1 MPPRA
6 STVRRRSLAAGAAGI
21 LAATVAMPAAPGGA
35 ATPPAPR
42 LRELAAGGF
51 SAYALGVNGE
61 VWAWGDDMEGQLGN
75 GSVNTASDVPLRVV
89 GVRRASALAAS
100 DNTAYALGEG
110 GTVWAWGDDGQ
121 GQAAN
126 GRTAYSQRRPEVIS
140 HLSGVTE
147 VAAGGYSAYALG
159 TGDRVWA
166 WGDNSMGQ
174 LGTSLSVNGE
184 VFPHQMARLAGVEH
198 LIAGE
203 STAYALRKGGTV
215 WAWGDDSFAELGRR
229 LSTPASPEP
238 LRLPRLRGVV
248 MIAASA
254 FTGFALARGGTVW
267 AWGDGSFGLLGANQ
281 CGLRP
286 RHKCLSSSEPVRV
299 SGLGH
304 VVAIAAGGQSAY
316 ALGADG
322 TVWAWGSNA
331 YGQLGDGTTKAS
343 TKPERVARLRHVV
356 SIAAGGSAGYALE
369 ADGTVWAWGDNSYG
383 QLGNG
388 TTVSSATPVRVRL

>member
-1 MPPRA
+1 MPHR
-6 STVRRRSLAAGAAGI
+6 SCTVLGRYLAAGAAGT
-21 LAATVAMPAAPGGA
+21 LAATLAMPAAPGRA
-35 ATPPAPR
+35 ATAPAPR
-42 LRELAAGGF
+42 LRQLAAGGF
-51 SAYALGVNGE
+51 SAYALGANGQ

-75 GSVNTASDVPLRVV
+75 GSDNTASDVPLRVV
-89 GVRRASALAAS
+89 GISRASALAAS

-110 GTVWAWGDDGQ
+110 KVWAWGDDGQ

-126 GRTAYSQRRPEVIS
+126 GKTAYSQQRPEVIS
-140 HLSGVTE
+140 HLNGVTE

-159 TGDRVWA
+159 ASGKVWA

-174 LGTSLSVNGE
+174 LGRSLSVTGA
-184 VFPHQMARLAGVEH
+184 VLPHRVARLAGVER

-215 WAWGDDSFAELGRR
+215 WAWGDDAFGELGQR
-229 LSTPASPEP
+229 LPTPASPEP
-238 LRLPRLRGVV
+238 LRLARLRGVV

-254 FTGFALARGGTVW
+254 FTGFALARSGTVW
-267 AWGDGSFGLLGANQ
+267 AWGDGSFGLLGARQ
-281 CGLRP
+281 CRVQP
-286 RHKCLSSSEPVRV
+286 RRRCLPSSVPVRV

-316 ALGADG
+316 ALAKGG
-322 TVWAWGSNA
+322 TVWAWGGNT
-331 YGQLGDGTTKAS
+331 YGQLGNGSTRAS
-343 TKPERVARLRHVV
+343 TRPVRVARLHHVV

-388 TTVSSATPVRVRL
+388 TTVSSAIPVRVRF

>member
-1 MPPRA
+1 MSPR
-6 STVRRRSLAAGAAGI
+6 SGTVRGRSLAAGAAGI
-21 LAATVAMPAAPGGA
+21 LAATLAMPAAPGGA
-35 ATPPAPR
+35 ATAPAPR
-42 LRELAAGGF
+42 LRQLAAGGF
-51 SAYALGVNGE
+51 SAYALGANGE

-75 GSVNTASDVPLRVV
+75 GSDNTASDVPLRVV

-110 GTVWAWGDDGQ
+110 KVWAWGDDGQ

-126 GRTAYSQRRPEVIS
+126 GRTAYSQRRPEVIG

-159 TGDRVWA
+159 EGGTVWA

-184 VFPHQMARLAGVEH
+184 VFPHQMARLGGVER

-267 AWGDGSFGLLGANQ
+267 AWGDGSFGLLGTSP
-281 CGLRP
+281 CGVRP
-286 RHKCLSSSEPVRV
+286 RRKCLSSSVPVRV

-316 ALGADG
+316 ALGAGG

-331 YGQLGDGTTKAS
+331 YGQLGNGTTKAS
-343 TKPERVARLRHVV
+343 TKPVRVARLRHVV

-388 TTVSSATPVRVRL
+388 TTVSSAVPVRVRL